1 MMDMTALAWNTLS
14 AKGNELFLS
23 VLGKIKWNEWT
34 VVCGGK
40 EKWFYMPPD
49 TKPEAEGHSYRMF
62 LRPAN

>member
-1 MMDMTALAWNTLS
+1 MDMTALTWNTLS

-23 VLGKIKWNEWT
+23 VLGNIKWNEWT

-49 TKPEAEGHSYRMF
+49 KKPEAEGHSYRML